1 MKKLVIIGPSGLGGT
16 IAALLARRGACQIT
30 VVGRPGHHIDAIRS
44 DGLCLEGRE
53 TFTAR
58 INATEHAKTIRE
70 CDALIFAVKAQD
82 TQTAI
87 AHTRHIQVH
96 DFVASLQNGVI
107 KEGLLAGTFGKAKVL
122 GALAVIAGECSQ
134 PGVVNWTNDGGTQF
148 GELEGQL
155 SARVEWIVDL
165 FQQSGLVARSSDAI
179 VSAIWSK
186 TVGWVPLG
194 LLATLSRQGN
204 AAVFSNRRLATEYV
218 GMVRELGALAASKG
232 ISLIDLG
239 PYPVNT
245 WNEGSVK
252 NAVKHLM
259 TSPLAKSQTIHSAL
273 QDIQQGS
280 TTEYSAC
287 VGPMIEDANKTSV
300 PMRAVQALYAALMGL
315 EQIMAT

>member
-1 MKKLVIIGPSGLGGT
+1 M
-16 IAALLARRGACQIT
+16 
-30 VVGRPGHHIDAIRS
+30 
-44 DGLCLEGRE
+44 
-53 TFTAR
+53 
-58 INATEHAKTIRE
+58 
-70 CDALIFAVKAQD
+70 
-82 TQTAI
+82 
-87 AHTRHIQVH
+87 
-96 DFVASLQNGVI
+96 
-107 KEGLLAGTFGKAKVL
+107 
-122 GALAVIAGECSQ
+122 
-134 PGVVNWTNDGGTQF
+134 
-148 GELEGQL
+148 
-155 SARVEWIVDL
+155 DL

-194 LLATLSRQGN
+194 LLSTLSRQGN

-245 WNEGSVK
+245 WNEGSVE

-273 QDIQQGS
+273 QDIQRGCA
-280 TTEYSAC
+280 TEYSAC

-300 PMRAVQALYAALMGL
+300 PMRAVQVLYAALMGL
-315 EQIMAT
+315 EQTMAT